1 MNAAQ
6 GCQDIP
12 DRVLDQAIAWAV
24 ALGAD
29 GVDAASRHA
38 FERWLQADALHRI
51 AWQRLQMVESEFTGV
66 RAYQSSRPQSPATGT
81 RQPSRRSGS
90 RFRTAG
96 LLLLLVMLAAP
107 LLPRPSAGSAIAGGE
122 PHSLSKGSLNAS
134 DAWSCLVLRGF
145 ASLRPLADGNCRHPR
160 ACRS

>member
-12 DRVLDQAIAWAV
+12 DRVLDQAIAWVV

-29 GVDAASRHA
+29 GVDAASRYA

-66 RAYQSSRPQSPATGT
+66 RTYQPSRPQSPVTGT
-81 RQPSRRSGS
+81 RQSNRRSGS
-90 RFRTAG
+90 RLRMAG

-107 LLPRPSAGSAIAGGE
+107 LLPRPPPGPAIAGDD
-122 PHSLSKGSLNAS
+122 PHSLSKGSLNATA
-134 DAWSCLVLRGF
+134 AWSCLVLRGF
-145 ASLRPLADGNCRHPR
+145 ASLRPSADGSCRHPR